1 MSDKGGP
8 KALSSLRLDVP
19 ASPDPL
25 KNKCWNKTRNKHS
38 LNFLCKYKSSDLHK
52 SLDISIKMYQMD
64 DKVFLTKKRKKNEN
78 FKSNITDR
86 ILHVFRL
93 YNAWK

>member
-1 MSDKGGP
+1 
-8 KALSSLRLDVP
+8 
-19 ASPDPL
+19 
-25 KNKCWNKTRNKHS
+25 
-38 LNFLCKYKSSDLHK
+38 
-52 SLDISIKMYQMD
+52 MYQMD